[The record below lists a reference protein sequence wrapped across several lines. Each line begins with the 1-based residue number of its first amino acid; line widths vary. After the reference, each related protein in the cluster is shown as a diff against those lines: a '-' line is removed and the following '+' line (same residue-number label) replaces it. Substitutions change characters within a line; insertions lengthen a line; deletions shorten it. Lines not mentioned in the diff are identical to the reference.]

1 MTSYTQRQGVRRP
14 NQRSAGGGSR
24 LGGGNVSRSNIR
36 GVRNLGA
43 ASAACGGGG

>member
-14 NQRSAGGGSR
+14 NQRSSGGSR